1 MVSSYG
7 RGRLSRSPNAL
18 TCGSSH
24 DSSIRCAST
33 ESRPIKIGTVC
44 RDVCVIRSRT
54 TNRQGAPFRAAGLG
68 YEYPPE
74 RHRMPPVLPQV
85 RNQRIEYPGH
95 PVLLNGIRSDPV
107 DAPRAVIAAHPD
119 PRTPHDVPA
128 QDLVMQRVEPSSG
141 IGLGRP
147 VRRVN
152 TSVVVSDFLCCSRR
166 IGDGCGRGTGTSC
179 PVLGVGPGRSQRR
192 VRQAHG
198 LACGSTGA
206 ARRIGPGNG

>member
-1 MVSSYG
+1 
-7 RGRLSRSPNAL
+7 
-18 TCGSSH
+18 
-24 DSSIRCAST
+24 
-33 ESRPIKIGTVC
+33 
-44 RDVCVIRSRT
+44 
-54 TNRQGAPFRAAGLG
+54 
-68 YEYPPE
+68 
-74 RHRMPPVLPQV
+74 
-85 RNQRIEYPGH
+85 
-95 PVLLNGIRSDPV
+95 
-107 DAPRAVIAAHPD
+107 
-119 PRTPHDVPA
+119 
-128 QDLVMQRVEPSSG
+128 LVMQRVEPSSG